1 MPGDAIGLDIGGA
14 NLKAAT
20 VPGRAVTR
28 PFELWKRPEALA
40 DELAALADELPQGL
54 PVGVTM
60 TGELCDC
67 FPTRRDGVRHILA
80 AVEQVF
86 PAARTRVWSTTGEF
100 LTLHESNNHPLLV
113 AAANWHALG
122 TFAGRFAPHG
132 AALLI
137 DTGSTTTD
145 VIPLSNGSDVSGYHT
160 DTERMRWGE
169 LVYTG
174 ARRTPV
180 CAILGSRVA
189 AELFA
194 TTLDVYLRLGMI
206 PEEPSNLSTADG
218 RPASKKDAHA
228 RLSRMLCGDSETISE
243 DSTEILARSVFQEQ
257 KAMIVQAM
265 SVVAMRLDSPPRTMI
280 VSGSGEFLAQ
290 AAVLD
295 FLQSKGVRKAET
307 TGIVSLADRLGPDRS
322 DAACAYA
329 VAVLAAEA
337 ES

>member
-1 MPGDAIGLDIGGA
+1 MPSDAIGLDIGGA

-20 VPGRAVTR
+20 VLDRAVTR

-40 DELAALADELPQGL
+40 DELAALAAEFPQGL

-67 FPTRRDGVRHILA
+67 FPTKRDGVRHILA

-100 LTLHESNNHPLLV
+100 LTLNESHNHPFLV

-122 TFAGRFAPHG
+122 TFVGRFAPHG

-145 VIPLSNGSDVSGYHT
+145 VIPLSNGSEVSGCHT
-160 DTERMRWGE
+160 DNERMRRGE

-174 ARRTPV
+174 ARRTPI

-206 PEEPSNLSTADG
+206 PEEPANLSTADG

-228 RLSRMLCGDSETISE
+228 RLSRMLCGDPETVSE
-243 DSTEILARSVFQEQ
+243 DATENLARSVFHEQ
-257 KAMIVQAM
+257 KAMIVRAM
-265 SVVAMRLDSPPRTMI
+265 SVVAMRLDVPPRIII

-290 AAVLD
+290 AAAMD
-295 FLQSKGVRKAET
+295 FLQAAGVRKAET
-307 TGIVSLADRLGPDRS
+307 TGIVSLANQLGPERS
-322 DAACAYA
+322 DAACAFA
-329 VAVLAAEA
+329 VAVFAAE
-337 ES
+337 SKS